1 MRTKLRERI
10 NVQKMTRFA
19 VALNTLQIL
28 AMGGVFI
35 YVLLHDVA
43 FLSRGAE
50 LVLLGFCLLIVIW
63 GAAIDIRDALVARKI
78 AEQTRMI
85 EEAYAQLEE
94 LNGTLRRQRH
104 DFMNHLQVVFSLTE
118 LGEYGEAMQYIERV
132 YGDIQR
138 VGQVLRTSIP
148 AVNALIAAK
157 HSDCAED
164 DIDFAVEI
172 SSDWSGMPVP
182 GWEMCRV
189 FGNLIDNAHDAIA
202 GAGVRPDSRIRVS
215 LGETPNAFSFSV
227 ANNGPRIPEEHME
240 SIFHQGFT
248 TKSDGHGSGLSIVLE
263 ILESYGGRIEV
274 CSDETETQFLGSIP
288 KTAARIARE
297 KEGNDA

>member
-1 MRTKLRERI
+1 MRRKLCERL

-19 VALNTLQIL
+19 VILNTLQIF
-28 AMGGVFI
+28 AMGSVFV
-35 YVLLHDVA
+35 YVLLHDVT
-43 FLSRGAE
+43 FLSRSAE

-63 GAAIDIRDALVARKI
+63 GAAMDIRDALVARKI

-85 EEAYAQLEE
+85 EEAYGQLEA

-157 HSDCAED
+157 RSDCAED
-164 DIDFAVEI
+164 GIDFSEEI
-172 SSDWSGMPVP
+172 SSDWSGMPVS

-189 FGNLIDNAHDAIA
+189 FGNLIDNAHDAIL
-202 GAGVRPDSRIRVS
+202 DSGERANRWIRVS

-227 ANNGPRIPEEHME
+227 ANNGPRIPEEHLE

-248 TKSDGHGSGLSIVLE
+248 TKSDGHGSGLSIVSE
-263 ILESYGGRIEV
+263 ILEAYGGRIEV
-274 CSDETETQFLGSIP
+274 RSDESETRFSGTIP
-288 KTAARIARE
+288 KPAARPARE
-297 KEGNDA
+297 AAAP

>member
-1 MRTKLRERI
+1 MCIRDS
-10 NVQKMTRFA
+10 
-19 VALNTLQIL
+19 
-28 AMGGVFI
+28 I

-164 DIDFAVEI
+164 GIDFAVEI

-182 GWEMCRV
+182 GWEMCLS
-189 FGNLIDNAHDAIA
+189 LIHI
-202 GAGVRPDSRIRVS
+202 
-215 LGETPNAFSFSV
+215 
-227 ANNGPRIPEEHME
+227 
-240 SIFHQGFT
+240 
-248 TKSDGHGSGLSIVLE
+248 
-263 ILESYGGRIEV
+263 
-274 CSDETETQFLGSIP
+274 
-288 KTAARIARE
+288 
-297 KEGNDA
+297 

>member
-19 VALNTLQIL
+19 VVLNTLQIL

-118 LGEYGEAMQYIERV
+118 LGGVWR
-132 YGDIQR
+132 GDAVHRARLWGHPARRTGAAHLHPRGQR
-138 VGQVLRTSIP
+138 
-148 AVNALIAAK
+148 
-157 HSDCAED
+157 
-164 DIDFAVEI
+164 
-172 SSDWSGMPVP
+172 
-182 GWEMCRV
+182 
-189 FGNLIDNAHDAIA
+189 AH
-202 GAGVRPDSRIRVS
+202 RR
-215 LGETPNAFSFSV
+215 ET
-227 ANNGPRIPEEHME
+227 
-240 SIFHQGFT
+240 
-248 TKSDGHGSGLSIVLE
+248 L
-263 ILESYGGRIEV
+263 
-274 CSDETETQFLGSIP
+274 
-288 KTAARIARE
+288 
-297 KEGNDA
+297 